1 MDLRRQVRAL
11 NARYTDKQEA
21 LTKDY
26 EEALADLQALC
37 THTTNRWEYKLN
49 VSNDISATRE
59 GVLIKYH
66 ECQNCGL
73 IRKRIDDINDYDAE
87 IEF

>member
-11 NARYTDKQEA
+11 NARYSDKQEA
-21 LTKDY
+21 LTRDY

-37 THTTNRWEYKLN
+37 IHSLNRWEYKVDTLGE
-49 VSNDISATRE
+49 VAATHE

-73 IRKRIDDINDYDAE
+73 VRKRIDDINDYDSE
-87 IEF
+87 VEF